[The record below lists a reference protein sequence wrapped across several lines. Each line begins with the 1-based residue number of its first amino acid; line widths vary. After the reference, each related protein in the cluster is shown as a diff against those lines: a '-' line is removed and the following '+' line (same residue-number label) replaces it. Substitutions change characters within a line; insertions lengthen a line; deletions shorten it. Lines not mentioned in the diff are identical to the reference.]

1 MLPVTPT
8 ASLGAYTCSQI
19 QFSLTFESVRQRK
32 PSKGLPAASW
42 VKIPADQP
50 PFGNPW
56 PRWLILTPSSQI
68 ACSPFEAV
76 TGLLSLTICST
87 PLPCPA
93 LACTWRPLSTRFPPH
108 FPPAHRCLPTP
119 PLYRSTPPV
128 AGACSTAAG

>member
-87 PLPCPA
+87 HGHCPV
-93 LACTWRPLSTRFPPH
+93 LACTWRSLRSELPLE
-108 FPPAHRCLPTP
+108 LP
-119 PLYRSTPPV
+119 S
-128 AGACSTAAG
+128 AD